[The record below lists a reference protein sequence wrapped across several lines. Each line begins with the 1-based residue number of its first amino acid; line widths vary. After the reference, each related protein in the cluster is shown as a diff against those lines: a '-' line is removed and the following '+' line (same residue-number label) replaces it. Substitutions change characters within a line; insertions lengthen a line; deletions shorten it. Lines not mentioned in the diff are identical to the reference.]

1 MNLKLENRKLP
12 ENPYKEKKEYSY
24 GYASALYLM
33 SLVVTILSFIVIIMV
48 DTDSYFIQVKNI
60 VHMTMKMMPKRML
73 LKLNMIYF
81 MNVVLKKEKL
91 NDGEQYLVM
100 IS

>member
-33 SLVVTILSFIVIIMV
+33 SLVVTILSFIVIIMA
-48 DTDSYFIQVKNI
+48 FIRGK
-60 VHMTMKMMPKRML
+60 
-73 LKLNMIYF
+73 
-81 MNVVLKKEKL
+81 
-91 NDGEQYLVM
+91 
-100 IS
+100 

>member
-24 GYASALYLM
+24 GYASILCLM

-48 DTDSYFIQVKNI
+48 FIRGK
-60 VHMTMKMMPKRML
+60 
-73 LKLNMIYF
+73 
-81 MNVVLKKEKL
+81 
-91 NDGEQYLVM
+91 
-100 IS
+100 